1 MSASAVRLVASDLDG
16 TLLRS
21 DGGVSPRTAAAV
33 QAIRAAGIE
42 FVLVSGRPPR
52 WLGPPFEALGVSGI
66 GIGCNGALVHD
77 FVGDREVA
85 HHPLAPELAG
95 RLVRALRERAPGT
108 AFSAERASWEW
119 IREPAYARLWDTEP
133 EPLEMDA
140 LEFAR
145 EPLTK
150 LLVQHPELSRDELL
164 AIAHTV
170 CGDEAVATISGD
182 RLVEISAAGV
192 TKAFAV
198 ANLCA
203 ERGIEAEQVVAFG
216 DMPNDVPLLE
226 WAGRGIAVANAHPD
240 ALAAADEVT
249 AANDEDGVAQVLEQL
264 V

>member
-21 DGGVSPRTAAAV
+21 DGGVSPRTARAV
-33 QAIRAAGIE
+33 QAIHAAGVE

-52 WLGPPFEALGVSGI
+52 WLGPPFEALGVRGI

-85 HHPLAPELAG
+85 HHPLAPDLAA
-95 RLVRALRERAPGT
+95 RLVRALRERAPGA
-108 AFSAERASWEW
+108 AFSAERSSWEW
-119 IREPAYARLWDTEP
+119 IREPSYVRLWDGEP
-133 EPLEMDA
+133 EPRQMDA
-140 LEFAR
+140 LEFAQ

-164 AIAHTV
+164 AIAHAV
-170 CGDEAVATISGD
+170 CGEDAVATVSGE

-203 ERGIEAEQVVAFG
+203 ELGIDADEVVAFG

-240 ALAAADEVT
+240 ALAAADEAT
-249 AANDEDGVAQVLEQL
+249 ASNDDDGVAQVLEEL